1 MSASLLD
8 SLTGLITPD
17 LASKAA
23 SMFGES
29 DSSVR
34 KGMTG
39 ALPVVLSGLA
49 SRAGDPGFAGSLF
62 DLVRSPAND
71 DNVLNDLGGL
81 LGGGTSSPMMG
92 LGGKLLSTLFGG
104 NIGNVASALAGYAG
118 VKSSTGASLLNLAA
132 PLVLAVLGRKTRSEG
147 LNASSLASLLLGQKD
162 SFAAALPGPLA
173 NIGTTGRAD
182 PRARGVRGATAGA
195 RASLVDLALAR
206 AAADRARA
214 TVAPVLALRAQGA
227 TRGGGDPAGGHG
239 TRTST
244 GSGTRDCRSGDG
256 SPTATVYF
264 DVDQSAL
271 PAGSEPRSRRSSP
284 I

>member
-1 MSASLLD
+1 MAASLLD

-49 SRAGDPGFAGSLF
+49 SRAGDSGFAGSLF

-162 SFAAALPGPLA
+162 SFAAAH
-173 NIGTTGRAD
+173 RAIED
-182 PRARGVRGATAGA
+182 
-195 RASLVDLALAR
+195 AL
-206 AAADRARA
+206 DS
-214 TVAPVLALRAQGA
+214 VLK
-227 TRGGGDPAGGHG
+227 DPARRTPDLGGSVG
-239 TRTST
+239 TKAFTESL
-244 GSGTRDCRSGDG
+244 CREIESKN
-256 SPTATVYF
+256 TQA
-264 DVDQSAL
+264 A
-271 PAGSEPRSRRSSP
+271 
-284 I
+284 

>member
-1 MSASLLD
+1 MAASLLD

-49 SRAGDPGFAGSLF
+49 SRAGDSGFAGSLF

-92 LGGKLLSTLFGG
+92 LGGKLLSTLFGCRR
-104 NIGNVASALAGYAG
+104 SRWWR
-118 VKSSTGASLLNLAA
+118 
-132 PLVLAVLGRKTRSEG
+132 RKQ
-147 LNASSLASLLLGQKD
+147 SSLRQRWNSPAWNDESTPIE
-162 SFAAALPGPLA
+162 FA
-173 NIGTTGRAD
+173 TQRVCCQQTGRQN
-182 PRARGVRGATAGA
+182 PK
-195 RASLVDLALAR
+195 
-206 AAADRARA
+206 
-214 TVAPVLALRAQGA
+214 
-227 TRGGGDPAGGHG
+227 
-239 TRTST
+239 
-244 GSGTRDCRSGDG
+244 
-256 SPTATVYF
+256 
-264 DVDQSAL
+264 
-271 PAGSEPRSRRSSP
+271 
-284 I
+284 